1 MKKSTPS
8 RAVAAAPRLTA
19 QDKKWRAQDDLRT
32 LRSAAEIQADAAR
45 VKAAQSEAQQQMQAL
60 ARVVKK

>member
-1 MKKSTPS
+1 M
-8 RAVAAAPRLTA
+8 

-32 LRSAAEIQADAAR
+32 LRSAAEIQSDAAR

-60 ARVVKK
+60 AKVVKK